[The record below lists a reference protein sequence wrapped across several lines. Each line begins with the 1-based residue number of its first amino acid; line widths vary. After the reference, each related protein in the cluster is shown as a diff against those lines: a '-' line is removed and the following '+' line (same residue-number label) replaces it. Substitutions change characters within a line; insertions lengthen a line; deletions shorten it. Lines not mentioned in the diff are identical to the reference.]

1 MHPINELK
9 QLREQMIEH
18 LTQIPEYQALKAMER
33 FISEL
38 STIYESSTGASAAG
52 GAAQSEPS
60 APKPASVVVENRPKN
75 EVVPA
80 SPRITPYIPAH
91 RVA

>member
-1 MHPINELK
+1 MHPVNELK
-9 QLREQMIEH
+9 HLREQMVEQ

-38 STIYESSTGASAAG
+38 TSIYESAGASA
-52 GAAQSEPS
+52 QSEFLGSKPVPVALDPRMKGENN
-60 APKPASVVVENRPKN
+60 AP
-75 EVVPA
+75 
-80 SPRITPYIPAH
+80 SPRVTPYIPAH

>member
-9 QLREQMIEH
+9 QLREQMIEQ

-33 FISEL
+33 FIGEL
-38 STIYESSTGASAAG
+38 STIYENANAPLQNETPIHKPSVASLDAR
-52 GAAQSEPS
+52 SKNDLS
-60 APKPASVVVENRPKN
+60 AS
-75 EVVPA
+75 
-80 SPRITPYIPAH
+80 SPRVTPYIPAH

>member
-9 QLREQMIEH
+9 QLREQMIEQ

-33 FISEL
+33 FIGEL
-38 STIYESSTGASAAG
+38 SSIYDSSNGQA
-52 GAAQSEPS
+52 SEPTMH
-60 APKPASVVVENRPKN
+60 KPSVAALDARHKSDIAS
-75 EVVPA
+75 A
-80 SPRITPYIPAH
+80 SPRVTPYIPAH

>member
-1 MHPINELK
+1 MHPVNELK
-9 QLREQMIEH
+9 HLREQMVEQ

-38 STIYESSTGASAAG
+38 TSIYETASVS
-52 GAAQSEPS
+52 AQAESL
-60 APKPASVVVENRPKN
+60 APKPTPVALDPRVKAESG
-75 EVVPA
+75 A
-80 SPRITPYIPAH
+80 LSPRVTPYIPAH

>member
-1 MHPINELK
+1 MHPVNELK
-9 QLREQMIEH
+9 QLREQMVEQ

-38 STIYESSTGASAAG
+38 TNIYETAADAGHGESIGQRTTPVSIDMRQKAEASA
-52 GAAQSEPS
+52 
-60 APKPASVVVENRPKN
+60 V
-75 EVVPA
+75 
-80 SPRITPYIPAH
+80 SPRVTPYIPAH

>member
-9 QLREQMIEH
+9 QLREQMIEQ

-33 FISEL
+33 FIGEL
-38 STIYESSTGASAAG
+38 SNIYDGANAPAQNEASLHKATVAALDSRHKNDVSSG
-52 GAAQSEPS
+52 
-60 APKPASVVVENRPKN
+60 
-75 EVVPA
+75 
-80 SPRITPYIPAH
+80 SPRVTPYIPAH

>member
-9 QLREQMIEH
+9 QLREQMIEQ

-33 FISEL
+33 FIGEL
-38 STIYESSTGASAAG
+38 SSIYESSSAPAQNDGPLHKPTVAALDNRHKSDLGAS
-52 GAAQSEPS
+52 
-60 APKPASVVVENRPKN
+60 
-75 EVVPA
+75 
-80 SPRITPYIPAH
+80 SPRVTPYIPAH

>member
-9 QLREQMIEH
+9 QLREQMIEQ

-33 FISEL
+33 FIGEL
-38 STIYESSTGASAAG
+38 SSIYDGANGQASESPAHKPTVAALDNRHKSDIGAS
-52 GAAQSEPS
+52 
-60 APKPASVVVENRPKN
+60 
-75 EVVPA
+75 
-80 SPRITPYIPAH
+80 SPRVTPYIPAH

>member
-9 QLREQMIEH
+9 QLREQMIEQ

-33 FISEL
+33 FIGEL
-38 STIYESSTGASAAG
+38 SSIYESPNAPAMNDGPLHKPTVASLD
-52 GAAQSEPS
+52 SRHKNDMPS
-60 APKPASVVVENRPKN
+60 S
-75 EVVPA
+75 
-80 SPRITPYIPAH
+80 SPRVTPYIPAH